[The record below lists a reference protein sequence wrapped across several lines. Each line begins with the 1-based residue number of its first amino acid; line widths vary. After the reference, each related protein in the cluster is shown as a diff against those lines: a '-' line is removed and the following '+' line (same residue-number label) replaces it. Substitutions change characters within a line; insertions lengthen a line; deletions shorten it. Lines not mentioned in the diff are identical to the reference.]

1 MPPGAPFVE
10 GRLLASPAL
19 RLNAMPLRASPG
31 QGQILWLRAHGPHGP
46 TVVAGAAA
54 RVVIARIEVE

>member
-31 QGQILWLRAHGPHGP
+31 QGQILWLRAHGPHGK
-46 TVVAGAAA
+46 TEVEAVDV